1 MVVVEAVEAVVVGEG
16 EEVELVTVT
25 MVAGGDKR
33 VVVLVQVM
41 VNKEALAGDLPPR
54 KQHQGTDGDLEILAA
69 VVGELTSPVRT

>member
-1 MVVVEAVEAVVVGEG
+1 MVVEAV
-16 EEVELVTVT
+16 EVELVTVT
-25 MVAGGDKR
+25 MVAGNKQ